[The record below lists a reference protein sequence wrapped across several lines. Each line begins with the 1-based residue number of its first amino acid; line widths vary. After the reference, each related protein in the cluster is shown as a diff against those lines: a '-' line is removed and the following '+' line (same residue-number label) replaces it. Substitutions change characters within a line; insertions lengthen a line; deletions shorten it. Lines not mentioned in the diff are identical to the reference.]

1 MSYDVDFYR
10 DHIDGLRAQLILR
23 DRKIEQLNVSVDRLI
38 KLRADVD
45 HALSLL
51 DAITE
56 SPSTEIMRLVR
67 TRLAEAAE
75 RAGEPLP

>member
-1 MSYDVDFYR
+1 MSEVEFYR

-38 KLRADVD
+38 QLRADVD

-51 DAITE
+51 DAIAE

-67 TRLAEAAE
+67 MRLAEAAE